1 MFTYFN
7 IHKKMIH
14 LNAIINALSLEYIV
28 VFQVDAL
35 HLDIRTS
42 YIMTVQSNNCC
53 SSLFIR
59 MICKAV

>member
-1 MFTYFN
+1 
-7 IHKKMIH
+7 MIH
-14 LNAIINALSLEYIV
+14 LDAVINALSLEFIV
-28 VFQVDAL
+28 AFQVDAL

-59 MICKAV
+59 M